1 MKWTTEQEKAIA
13 TRHKNLLVSA
23 AAGSGKTA
31 LLIER
36 IRRMVV
42 DEQIPVDSLLI
53 LTFTRAAAG
62 EMKERLTAAFTE
74 SLRQTDPQDRERVH
88 WLVEQMQIL
97 PTASIDTFD
106 AFCSRVVR
114 EYFQEVDVDPDY
126 RIGDATELTMLYTQ
140 AQDEV
145 FEAAYQQIPEDG
157 GTAFSRLIDCY
168 TTARSDQGLKDQV
181 ERLRHFLN
189 ALPDPEAWCRDAIAD
204 LKQSGSDFEHSKW
217 YKVLAS
223 KCAEDLSAAE
233 AELDQG
239 LSIIE
244 GDADFVKTEA
254 QLKAEKAMIEGV
266 HRTLDTEDWSTFRA
280 ALMAADYDRY
290 KGSRKNKED
299 SDRVKA
305 HRNRAKD
312 IVKKGLQ
319 ADLAQ
324 DPEDEQAEVEAM
336 AEVMTDLIA
345 LTKAVE
351 DRFTALKRE
360 RGLLDFADVDRYAYR
375 ILKEPN
381 IAKTFQ
387 ENYEAVFVDEYQ
399 DTNAL
404 QEGIIAQILRPD
416 NYFMVGDVKQSI
428 YRFRQADPSIF
439 IDKYNAYATD
449 GGGINQLITLGKNF
463 RSDKGVVDSVNA
475 LFERIMSPTF
485 GQIAYDDK
493 ARLVQGA
500 ESAGPAAPTVV
511 RIFEAPSGDRLE
523 REGAWIADQ
532 IDRSVGHP
540 ITIAKT
546 GETRNLR
553 YRDIAILMRSTGDGR
568 GEQIA
573 QMLSDKGIPAYYEG
587 GASYFSTPEI
597 EWVLDLIRIVD
608 NYRQDMP
615 LMTVMLSPIG
625 GFSADEMAQIR
636 IASEDKTFYECV
648 DAVSAQ
654 GTPLGMKVKRWLGQ
668 LGKWR
673 TLAYGAEVSDF
684 LWQLYTETGFYI
696 WAGSLPGGAQRQ
708 KNLDA
713 LIDKAQD
720 YQSSTLHGI
729 FRFVDYVEQV
739 QKRTD
744 GSEAPGILSENDD
757 VVRIMTI
764 HKSKGLEF
772 PVVFLADT
780 AHQFNQ
786 TDSTA
791 SIILDKDLGISPE
804 YIDGE
809 KRIRR
814 KTMVHQIAA
823 YKNKMDNLAEE
834 MRLLYVAM
842 TRAMERLVI
851 TGGVSNLEKAEKKWD
866 NPCDVSRLKACRSPL
881 DWIMLALYSP
891 NSAGGADSAAFKI
904 ITGGDEEA
912 ETPADVRP
920 AAPEAACS
928 EEDLAEIDRR
938 MAWRYPKKSGRRL
951 PSKISVTEVE
961 ALRQQDHPREKIVE
975 RQPVPDF
982 LRGAEDQPPAFTAAE
997 LGTGVH
1003 TVLRHLNLEKLR
1015 EIPDDEMQAVVK
1027 TEGETMAE
1035 RGQID
1040 EALFEATIKNGG
1052 LAHAAAFM
1060 TSDLGRR
1067 MAAASRVER
1076 EWPFDLEMPSEKIA
1090 PDLAEPS
1097 VLLQGMID
1105 CCFLEERGG
1114 EKGWI
1119 LLDYKTDRWQ
1129 NREIGR
1135 QKSVQKYKTQIEIYR
1150 QALEAL
1156 TPYPVWES
1164 YLCFLTMETCIK
1176 IG

>member
-1 MKWTTEQEKAIA
+1 MKWTTEQEKAIT

-42 DEQIPVDSLLI
+42 DEQIPVDALLI

-74 SLRQTDPQDRERVH
+74 SLRQTDSEDRGRVH

-145 FEAAYQQIPEDG
+145 FEAAYQKIPEDG
-157 GTAFSRLIDCY
+157 ETAFSRLIDRY
-168 TTARSDQGLKDQV
+168 TSARGDQGLKDQV
-181 ERLRHFLN
+181 ERMRHFLN
-189 ALPDPEAWCRDAIAD
+189 ALADPEAWCREAIDA
-204 LKQSGSDFEHSKW
+204 LKQSGRDFEHSKW
-217 YKVLAS
+217 HQVIAAECAQDLA
-223 KCAEDLSAAE
+223 AAE
-233 AELDQG
+233 AELGQG
-239 LSIIE
+239 LAIIE
-244 GDADFVKTEA
+244 GDADFAKTEA
-254 QLKAEKAMIEGV
+254 QIRADAAMVAGVRDILKKEE
-266 HRTLDTEDWSTFRA
+266 WPTFRA
-280 ALMAADYDRY
+280 ALMAVHFDRY
-290 KGSRKNKED
+290 KNNRKNKAD

-305 HRNRAKD
+305 HRDYAKGMVVNLQDAVAMDPAAEQTD
-312 IVKKGLQ
+312 IETM
-319 ADLAQ
+319 A
-324 DPEDEQAEVEAM
+324 EAM
-336 AEVMTDLIA
+336 ADLIA
-345 LTKAVE
+345 LTRAVE

-360 RGLLDFADVDRYAYR
+360 RGLLDFADVDRYAYK
-375 ILKEPN
+375 ILKVPN

-404 QEGIIAQILRPD
+404 QEGIVAQILRPD

-439 IDKYNAYATD
+439 IDKYNTYSTESSSA
-449 GGGINQLITLGKNF
+449 NQLITLGKNF
-463 RSDKGVVDSVNA
+463 RSGKGVVDSVNA
-475 LFERIMSPTF
+475 LFEKIMGPEF
-485 GQIAYDDK
+485 GQVAYDEK

-500 ESAGPAAPTVV
+500 AGDGPVSPTVV
-511 RIFEAPSGDRLE
+511 RVFEASSGERLE
-523 REGAWIADQ
+523 KEGAWIAEQ
-532 IDRSVGHP
+532 IAAMVGQP
-540 ITIAKT
+540 ITLAKT
-546 GETRNLR
+546 GETRTLR
-553 YRDIAILMRSTGDGR
+553 YRDIAILMRVTGSGR

-573 QMLSDKGIPAYYEG
+573 QMLSNQGIPAYYEG
-587 GASYFSTPEI
+587 GAPYFSAPEI

-608 NYRQDMP
+608 NYRQDIP

-636 IASEDKTFYECV
+636 SAGDEKTFYACV

-654 GTPLGMKVKRWLGQ
+654 GTPLGMKLRQWLDQ
-668 LGKWR
+668 LKKWR
-673 TLAYGAEVSDF
+673 ALAYGAEVSDF

-696 WAGSLPGGAQRQ
+696 WAGSLPGGRQRQ

-720 YQSSTLHGI
+720 YQASTLHGI

-744 GSEAPGILSENDD
+744 GSDSPGILSENDD

-780 AHQFNQ
+780 GHQFNLME
-786 TDSTA
+786 SRE

-809 KRIRR
+809 RRIRR
-814 KTMVHQIAA
+814 KTAVHQIAVQ
-823 YKNKMDNLAEE
+823 KNKLENLAEE

-842 TRAMERLVI
+842 TRAMERLII
-851 TGGVSNLEKAEKKWD
+851 TGSVDKLEKAAAKWEA
-866 NPCDVSRLKACRSPL
+866 PCDPSRLRACRTPL
-881 DWIMLALYSP
+881 NWIMLALYSP
-891 NSAGGADSAAFKI
+891 GSPNGANSPAYTI
-904 ITGGDEEA
+904 ITGNSGASETTAMA
-912 ETPADVRP
+912 EPATADTG
-920 AAPEAACS
+920 CS
-928 EEDLAEIDRR
+928 PQDISEIERR
-938 MAWRYPKKSGRRL
+938 MAWRYPKKSGRRV

-961 ALRQQDHPREKIVE
+961 TLRHQRRPFEKIVE
-975 RQPVPDF
+975 RQPIPDF
-982 LRGAEDQPPAFTAAE
+982 LREAEAASPSYSAAE

-1015 EIPDDEMQAVVK
+1015 DVPDEKLLDAVQAEGREMVS
-1027 TEGETMAE
+1027 

-1040 EALFEATIKNGG
+1040 APLFDAIEKNGG
-1052 LAHAAAFM
+1052 LAHASAFM
-1060 TSDLGRR
+1060 GSKLGRR
-1067 MAAASRVER
+1067 MAKAKRVER

-1090 PDLAEPS
+1090 SDLAQPS

-1105 CCFLEERGG
+1105 CCFLETRKGER
-1114 EKGWI
+1114 GWI
-1119 LLDYKTDRWQ
+1119 LLDYKTDRWRD
-1129 NREIGR
+1129 RETGG
-1135 QKSVQKYKTQIEIYR
+1135 QKAVKKYKTQIDIYR